1 MTRTGTVVV
10 RWALVAM
17 LAGGASRAAAQNLPS
32 LARPAAPADGWTTS
46 CDDNPFRNSRAT
58 TEWQPTRAAQ
68 PATQPKPANSTTAV
82 KQVAHTAAASKPAPT
97 RWLQPTSQ
105 AKQPT
110 NQANSAV
117 RAPRPF
123 TPPTDAEEIAVER
136 KPQPRTVASKSAPVA
151 SAAKPQAVNVTASSN
166 KVQDIY
172 RGSAA
177 RASEPVASSQASH
190 IHRHQ
195 PAHQQRPTVPAP
207 KKSFDAEGW
216 VRPLRQVAYQMSRG
230 EEEMPMPSGQR
241 SVISRGSNGTS
252 GHNGNHTPESH
263 YYEGDPGDFGP
274 GNYGPAMPN
283 GNWGDEGWIGP
294 PGGDCCDDT
303 CGPGGCCG
311 PMCGDSVG
319 GCSGCG
325 HDLDNCECNI
335 DLALGLH
342 DPEACQEVRFRVPRV
357 HTLMVNGGVHGF
369 KGPLDRQ
376 RDSGNFGFQ
385 EGINLGFKMP
395 LTRFGYQL
403 GYQTTQS
410 QLSGDGDTGITDAF
424 SQHFF
429 TVGAFRRERDGLQGG
444 IAWDWLVDDR
454 DTSLNFSQIRAEVGY
469 VECGCHEF
477 GLMGAVHLRDD
488 RWLDEQQESLVTF
501 QSVDQYMVYYRMHGA
516 RGGEGRVYAGLTDNA
531 DGLVGAD
538 FLLPLTDNWSLQP
551 AFTYLIPKDDGSSV
565 AAREE
570 AWNIG
575 INLVWHWKG
584 QARSCHSSP
593 YRPLFNVADNGSMII
608 DNRP

>member
-1 MTRTGTVVV
+1 
-10 RWALVAM
+10 M
-17 LAGGASRAAAQNLPS
+17 LAGGTSLAAAQNLPS
-32 LARPAAPADGWTTS
+32 LARPATPADGWTTS
-46 CDDNPFRNSRAT
+46 GDDNPFRNNRAAT

-68 PATQPKPANSTTAV
+68 PIAPPVAQRKPANRVQQA
-82 KQVAHTAAASKPAPT
+82 AHTAPAPKPSPT
-97 RWLQPTSQ
+97 KWLQPTGQ

-110 NQANSAV
+110 SAA
-117 RAPRPF
+117 RAPKAF
-123 TPPTDAEEIAVER
+123 TPPSDAAKIAVQP
-136 KPQPRTVASKSAPVA
+136 KPQPRAIAKMVAQKTAPAA
-151 SAAKPQAVNVTASSN
+151 SIAKPQAAKVTASTN
-166 KVQDIY
+166 NVQDIY
-172 RGSAA
+172 RGSSARISAPAA
-177 RASEPVASSQASH
+177 NAQAS
-190 IHRHQ
+190 RTNPRQ
-195 PAHQQRPTVPAP
+195 PAHQQRPTSPAP
-207 KKSFDAEGW
+207 KKAFDTEGW
-216 VRPLRQVAYQMSRG
+216 IRPLRQVAYQMSGG
-230 EEEMPMPSGQR
+230 EEEMPMPNGQR
-241 SVISRGSNGTS
+241 SVISRGSNG
-252 GHNGNHTPESH
+252 NHMPESH
-263 YYEGDPGDFGP
+263 YYEGDPGNFGP
-274 GNYGPAMPN
+274 DSYGPSMPE

-294 PGGDCCDDT
+294 PGGGPCCDDT
-303 CGPGGCCG
+303 CGPTGCG
-311 PMCGDSVG
+311 DAMCGDSVG

-325 HDLDNCECNI
+325 QDLDHCSCDI
-335 DLALGLH
+335 DLALGLD

-385 EGINLGFKMP
+385 EGINLGLKMP

-403 GYQTTQS
+403 GYQATQS

-429 TVGAFRRERDGLQGG
+429 TAGVFRRERDGLQGG

-454 DTSLNFSQIRAEVGY
+454 DSSLNFSQIRAEAGY
-469 VECGCHEF
+469 VECGRHEF

-488 RWLDEQQESLVTF
+488 RWFNEQQSFTTF
-501 QSVDQYMVYYRMHGA
+501 QSVDQYMIYYRMHGA
-516 RGGEGRVYAGLTDNA
+516 RGGEGRLYAGLTDNA